1 MFKAIQKSLPLVCFI
16 FTLLYTATAQQNT
29 DGTPEFS
36 VKKVY
41 PFLSV
46 TPAQLQSIQSIDEI
60 KNALTGE
67 NLEYK
72 KSWIKEFIS
81 VDISTYHKGE
91 IRIASASDN
100 QLNAIQ
106 KQNIRTAD
114 SGSPIMVKV
123 KYLPNNELRSNEIKE
138 LNFDFVKEPQSD
150 AYFLGGQTALEDY
163 LLQNAIQKIP
173 PGTYQNYEVSAV
185 KFTVTKE
192 GEIVNPSIVGE
203 EYELKRKME
212 IETLLQS
219 AVKNMPCWEPA
230 VYANGEKARQEFI
243 LTVGN
248 HENCIVHL
256 LHSSY

>member
-1 MFKAIQKSLPLVCFI
+1 MFKVKCLLLPVLFFLFI
-16 FTLLYTATAQQNT
+16 FGLGAQAESSGSV
-29 DGTPEFS
+29 DFS
-36 VKKVY
+36 VRKVS

-46 TPAQLQSIQSIDEI
+46 SPAQVQSLQQIDDI
-60 KNALTGE
+60 RNALTGE

-72 KSWIKEFIS
+72 KSWVKEFIS
-81 VDISTYHKGE
+81 VDISTYHQGE
-91 IRIASASDN
+91 TRTASASDN

-114 SGSPIMVKV
+114 SGSPIKVKV

-138 LNFDFVKEPQSD
+138 LNFDFVKEPQSE
-150 AYFLGGQTALEDY
+150 ARFPGGQTALEDY
-163 LLQNAIQKIP
+163 LLQNAILKIP

-192 GEIVNPSIVGE
+192 GEIVHPSIVGE
-203 EYELKRKME
+203 EYELKRKKE
-212 IETLLQS
+212 IEALLQS
-219 AVKNMPCWEPA
+219 AVSNMPCWEPA
-230 VYANGEKARQEFI
+230 VYADGEKAPQEFI